1 MTLSLGSNNN
11 ALTITRYLNSVNKQL
26 SKSLERLATGY
37 KLNHA
42 SDGAAAMM
50 LSANLTSQIRGYEVA
65 SSNSQQGLSM
75 LETADSA
82 LQEINNHL
90 QTIRDIAVAAS
101 NSTTTA
107 AQFSAYQ
114 AELQAALASIDSIS
128 TNTKFGTNVLLNGS
142 ISGGA
147 AFNIQI
153 GPNSG
158 DTVDIKSAFTNNASG
173 AAGLGITQNTLA
185 STANAA
191 TLLGQVDTALATAN
205 SNLATIGAFENRL
218 SDQMTYLANAQSNTE
233 ASLMSIRD
241 TDMAA
246 ETARVTRLQILQQ
259 AAAYALA
266 QANTLPQLALTLLQ

>member
-128 TNTKFGTNVLLNGS
+128 TNTKFGTNVLLNG
-142 ISGGA
+142 A

>member
-82 LQEINNHL
+82 LQEINNNL